1 MNRMIPSWSGR
12 GRRPSGGGLSIY
24 RFKHGEIPA
33 RVVIAD
39 VGMGDWILCEIT
51 SRRRQRSGDIE
62 ITVGDMEEGS
72 LERASW
78 ARPGRLHTLHESLF
92 GQTMGRLTEVKLA
105 EIIKAVQSLF

>member
-1 MNRMIPSWSGR
+1 MVGDLVEVDFPFTDLSTVKS
-12 GRRPSGGGLSIY
+12 RP
-24 RFKHGEIPA
+24 A
-33 RVVIAD
+33 VVIAD